1 MGNFV
6 YPVFTS
12 LSGNKSDRYV
22 HRSFELKSQP
32 MEGCKVLNSFRME
45 SDHRMSVDDKERV
58 RGLLYDLGI
67 PPEDHERQIFIQGN
81 GDNKQYVRVILPK
94 GSKLSGKP
102 PIQLTLD
109 DSQPDYTVFSFFMNT
124 VPGDKSAAFFDYE
137 SETKDCSKK
146 AVFYAQPGLQ
156 HYSVKND

>member
-1 MGNFV
+1 
-6 YPVFTS
+6 
-12 LSGNKSDRYV
+12 
-22 HRSFELKSQP
+22 

-45 SDHRMSVDDKERV
+45 SDHRMSVDDKEKI

-67 PPEDHERQIFIQGN
+67 PPNEHERQIFIQGN
-81 GDNKQYVRVILPK
+81 GDNKQYVRVLLPK

-102 PIQLTLD
+102 PIQLTID
-109 DSQPDYTVFSFFMNT
+109 DSQQDYTVFSFFMNT

-146 AVFYAQPGLQ
+146 SVFYAQPGLQ
-156 HYSVKND
+156 NYSVKND